1 MDIKEGVFNYKS
13 KSPNGC
19 EIRFLFLSRYHKD
32 QSQSTLT
39 VVVYLEKL
47 KVWEVNVFLNRA
59 SSTS

>member
-19 EIRFLFLSRYHKD
+19 ESRFYFYPGISARYHKD

-39 VVVYLEKL
+39 VVVYLGKL
-47 KVWEVNVFLNRA
+47 KV
-59 SSTS
+59 